1 MEFWVGCLFAVVFAI
16 GILITSL
23 LIRRSKKWIIGT
35 VLCSMLTF
43 VFALYCLL
51 TILLVSS
58 VD

>member
-35 VLCSMLTF
+35 ILCAILTF
-43 VFALYCLL
+43 VFALYAVL
-51 TILLVSS
+51 TILLVSA

>member
-43 VFALYCLL
+43 VFALSCLL
-51 TILLVSS
+51 TILLVSG

>member
-23 LIRRSKKWIIGT
+23 LIRRSKKWILGT

-51 TILLVSS
+51 TILLVSG

>member
-43 VFALYCLL
+43 VFSLYCLL
-51 TILLVSS
+51 TILLVSR